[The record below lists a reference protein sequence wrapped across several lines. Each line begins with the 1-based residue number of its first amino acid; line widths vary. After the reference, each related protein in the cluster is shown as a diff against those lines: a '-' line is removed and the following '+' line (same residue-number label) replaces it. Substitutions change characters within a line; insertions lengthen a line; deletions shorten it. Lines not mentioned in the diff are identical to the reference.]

1 MMYVTRREEF
11 CASHRLHNPD
21 WSEERNREVFDK
33 CNNPHGHGH
42 NYVVE
47 VVVAGEVDPDTGY
60 VVDLKR
66 LKRVIRE
73 EVVERFDHKHLN
85 YDCPEFADLVPTAE
99 NIARV
104 IWVLLE
110 EKIPAGKLHCV
121 RLYET
126 ERNIVEYRGA

>member
-11 CASHRLHNPD
+11 SASHRLHNPD

-42 NYVVE
+42 NYIVE
-47 VVVAGEVDPDTGY
+47 VVVAGEIDPDTGY
-60 VVDLKR
+60 VVDLKQ

-85 YDCPEFADLVPTAE
+85 YDCPEFAHLVPTAE

-104 IWVLLE
+104 IWDLLA